1 MTRNGGR
8 TVALDTTQ
16 TDDVQIVSGRAGL
29 VGWHLRTALR
39 SAGSTWRDVDLRRP
53 GVHLGDLPA
62 IDRAVHVAGI
72 TRGTTEDLHEG
83 NIALAR
89 RFVEAVDA
97 TGATP
102 KRVVHAGSV
111 QAARAT
117 PYGLGKA
124 GASAVLAAAADRW
137 GADYLDLPIENVF
150 GEHGAPDHNTVT
162 ATFCHRR
169 ARGLPIPVDSDNRRD
184 FVHAQHVAD
193 ALLGTISPSQL
204 ADLGTVMTIPALAAR
219 LDGLASVYDHGEI
232 PDLSDPFD
240 RDLFNT
246 YRAAVIDV
254 RPVYPLHAARDH
266 RGTFTELVRVHGGTG
281 QTGISTTMPGV
292 TRGDHFHRRKVERFV
307 VVAGR
312 ARITL
317 RRVLTD
323 DRRHF
328 DVDGDH
334 PVAIDMPTLWSH
346 AITNTGDEPL
356 VTAFWTN
363 DLFDPTAPD
372 THQDPA

>member
-1 MTRNGGR
+1 MTQ
-8 TVALDTTQ
+8 V
-16 TDDVQIVSGRAGL
+16 ISGRAGL
-29 VGWHLRTALR
+29 VGWHLRAVLH
-39 SAGSTWRDVDLRRP
+39 STGATWHDVDLRQP
-53 GVHLGDLPA
+53 DVQLGEVDS

-89 RFVEAVDA
+89 RFVDAIDA
-97 TGATP
+97 TGAVP
-102 KRVVHAGSV
+102 RRVVHAGSV
-111 QAARAT
+111 QAFRDT

-124 GASAVLAAAADRW
+124 GASAVLADAAERW
-137 GADYLDLPIENVF
+137 GAEFLDLPIENVF

-169 ARGLPIPVDSDNRRD
+169 ARGLPIPVDSDAERV

-193 ALLGTISPSQL
+193 ALLGTISPARL
-204 ADLGTVMTIPALAAR
+204 AELGTVMTIPALAAR
-219 LDGLASVYDHGEI
+219 LDELAAVYDLGEV
-232 PDLSDPFD
+232 PDLSSPFD

-246 YRAAVIDV
+246 YRAAVFDV
-254 RPVYPLHAARDH
+254 RPVHPLHAAQDH
-266 RGTFTELVRVHGGTG
+266 RGAFTELVRVHGGTG
-281 QTGISTTMPGV
+281 QTGISTTKPGV

-317 RRVLTD
+317 RRVLSD

-372 THQDPA
+372 THQDRA